1 MKKEI
6 DFLYNTMDYDP
17 DDKMFAP
24 SLLGIYPIIYSTLAV
39 FGPLS
44 GQKFVMKLPYFLY
57 MIFYIFSTK
66 SYFLR
71 ERKLKQN
78 FKRLEIKGQ
87 KEIEKIMNKKEKAD
101 EIIKENI
108 EKNPKINY
116 NQKLELFRK
125 SFVKILDEEKEEIK
139 MKELKLQKENSRIKK
154 INKIPLVKR
163 FEISIN
169 DSIALVIMAYSG
181 ILVGKQYMW
190 LQIPLVAFCFVFCF
204 YVVMPAF
211 RIFRFLKK
219 NDIKVGLIEFDRI
232 LDNIKNIREDAT
244 VNGHFYK
251 KVYYKKVERFIKKY
265 KNFKGYFFK
274 IEEAKKIDEQEN
286 IKSFDEINEMLGLDN
301 GKVLNL
307 EKED

>member
-6 DFLYNTMDYDP
+6 NFLYNIMDYDP

-24 SLLGIYPIIYSTLAV
+24 SLLGIFPIIYSTLAV

-44 GQKFVMKLPYFLY
+44 GEKFIMKLPYFLC

-66 SYFLR
+66 NYFLR

-78 FKRLEIKGQ
+78 FKRIEIKGQ
-87 KEIEKIMNKKEKAD
+87 KEIEKIMYMKKKAD
-101 EIIKENI
+101 EIIKTNI
-108 EKNPKINY
+108 EKNPKISY
-116 NQKLELFRK
+116 EQKLELFRK

-139 MKELKLQKENSRIKK
+139 TKELKLQKENSRIKK
-154 INKIPLVKR
+154 TNKIPLVKR

-169 DSIALVIMAYSG
+169 DSIALVIMAYLG
-181 ILVGKQYMW
+181 ILAGNIW
-190 LQIPLVAFCFVFCF
+190 LQFSLLAFCLVFCF
-204 YVVMPAF
+204 YVISPAF

-219 NDIKVGLIEFDRI
+219 NNIKVSFIEFDRI
-232 LDNIKNIREDAT
+232 LDNIKYIREDAT
-244 VNGHFYK
+244 INGHFYK
-251 KVYYKKVERFIKKY
+251 KVYYKKVKRFIEKY
-265 KNFKGYFFK
+265 KKFKGSFPENEKNKKEQDLKKNF
-274 IEEAKKIDEQEN
+274 EEI
-286 IKSFDEINEMLGLDN
+286 SEMLELDN

>member
-1 MKKEI
+1 
-6 DFLYNTMDYDP
+6 MDYDP

-24 SLLGIYPIIYSTLAV
+24 SLLGIFPIIYSTLAV

-44 GQKFVMKLPYFLY
+44 GEKFIMKLPYFLC

-66 SYFLR
+66 NYFLR

-78 FKRLEIKGQ
+78 FKKIGIEGQ
-87 KEIEKIMNKKEKAD
+87 KEIENIMNAKEKAD
-101 EIIKENI
+101 EVIKENI
-108 EKNPKINY
+108 EKNPKINHI
-116 NQKLELFRK
+116 QKLELFRK

-139 MKELKLQKENSRIKK
+139 TKELKLQKENSRTKK

-169 DSIALVIMAYSG
+169 DSIALVIMAYLG

-190 LQIPLVAFCFVFCF
+190 LQIPLVAFCFIFCF

-251 KVYYKKVERFIKKY
+251 KVYYKKIERFIKKCDTIY
-265 KNFKGYFFK
+265 
-274 IEEAKKIDEQEN
+274 A
-286 IKSFDEINEMLGLDN
+286 
-301 GKVLNL
+301 
-307 EKED
+307 

>member
-139 MKELKLQKENSRIKK
+139 MKELKLQKENNRLKK

-169 DSIALVIMAYSG
+169 DSIALVIMAYLG
-181 ILVGKQYMW
+181 ISVGTQYIW
-190 LQIPLVAFCFVFCF
+190 LQIPLVTFCFVFCF
-204 YVVMPAF
+204 FVMMPAF

-219 NDIKVGLIEFDRI
+219 NNIKVGFIEFDRI
-232 LDNIKNIREDAT
+232 LDYIKDIKEDAT

-251 KVYYKKVERFIKKY
+251 KVYYKKVGRFIKKY
-265 KNFKGYFFK
+265 KNFKGYFSK

-286 IKSFDEINEMLGLDN
+286 IKSFDEINEMLELDN

>member
-1 MKKEI
+1 
-6 DFLYNTMDYDP
+6 MDYDP

-24 SLLGIYPIIYSTLAV
+24 SLLGIFPIIYSTLAV

-44 GQKFVMKLPYFLY
+44 GEKFIMKLPYFLC

-66 SYFLR
+66 NYFLR

-139 MKELKLQKENSRIKK
+139 TKELKLQKENNRLKK
-154 INKIPLVKR
+154 INKIPLIKR

-169 DSIALVIMAYSG
+169 DAVALVTMAYLG
-181 ILVGKQYMW
+181 IAVGKQYMW
-190 LQIPLVAFCFVFCF
+190 LQFSLVAFCFVFCF
-204 YVVMPAF
+204 FAMMPAF

-219 NDIKVGLIEFDRI
+219 NNIKVGFIEFDRI
-232 LDNIKNIREDAT
+232 LDYIKDIKEDAT
-244 VNGHFYK
+244 INGHFYK
-251 KVYYKKVERFIKKY
+251 KVYYKKVKRFIEKY
-265 KNFKGYFFK
+265 KKFKGSFPENEKNKKEQDLKKNF
-274 IEEAKKIDEQEN
+274 EEI
-286 IKSFDEINEMLGLDN
+286 SEMLELDN

>member
-6 DFLYNTMDYDP
+6 DFLYNIMDYDP
-17 DDKMFAP
+17 DDKMFEA
-24 SLLGIYPIIYSTLAV
+24 SFLGIFPIIYSTLAV

-44 GQKFVMKLPYFLY
+44 GEKFVMKLPYFLY
-57 MIFYIFSTK
+57 MIFYVFSTK

-71 ERKLKQN
+71 GRKLKQN
-78 FKRLEIKGQ
+78 FKRIGIKGQ
-87 KEIEKIMNKKEKAD
+87 KEIEKIINAKEKTD
-101 EIIKENI
+101 EIIKTNI
-108 EKNPKINY
+108 EKNPKISY
-116 NQKLELFRK
+116 EQKLDLFRK
-125 SFVKILDEEKEEIK
+125 SFIKILGEEKEEIK
-139 MKELKLQKENSRIKK
+139 TKELKLQKENSRIKK

-169 DSIALVIMAYSG
+169 DSIALVIMAYLG
-181 ILVGKQYMW
+181 ILAGNIW
-190 LQIPLVAFCFVFCF
+190 LQFSLLAFCFVFCF
-204 YVVMPAF
+204 YVISPAF

-219 NDIKVGLIEFDRI
+219 NNIKVGFIEFDRI
-232 LDNIKNIREDAT
+232 LDYIKDIKEDAT

-251 KVYYKKVERFIKKY
+251 KVYYKKVGRFIKKY
-265 KNFKGYFFK
+265 KNFKEYFSK

-286 IKSFDEINEMLGLDN
+286 IKSFDEINEMLELDN

>member
-6 DFLYNTMDYDP
+6 DFLYNIMDYEP
-17 DDKMFAP
+17 EEKIFKP
-24 SLLGIYPIIYSTLAV
+24 SFWGIYPIIYSTLAV

-139 MKELKLQKENSRIKK
+139 MKELKLQKENSRLKK

-169 DSIALVIMAYSG
+169 DSIALVIMAYLG
-181 ILVGKQYMW
+181 ISVGTQYIW

-204 YVVMPAF
+204 FVMMPAF

-219 NDIKVGLIEFDRI
+219 NNIKVGFIEFDRI

-244 VNGHFYK
+244 VSGYFYK
-251 KVYYKKVERFIKKY
+251 KVYYKKVKKFIEKY
-265 KNFKGYFFK
+265 KKFKGNFPKNEK
-274 IEEAKKIDEQEN
+274 IKEEKDLKKNFE
-286 IKSFDEINEMLGLDN
+286 EISYQKKM
-301 GKVLNL
+301 
-307 EKED
+307 EKL

>member
-6 DFLYNTMDYDP
+6 DFLYNIMDYDP

-24 SLLGIYPIIYSTLAV
+24 SLLGIFPIIYSTLAV

-44 GQKFVMKLPYFLY
+44 GEKFIMKLPYFLY

-66 SYFLR
+66 SYFLKG
-71 ERKLKQN
+71 RKLKQN
-78 FKRLEIKGQ
+78 FKKIGIKGQ
-87 KEIEKIMNKKEKAD
+87 KEIENIMNTKEKAD
-101 EIIKENI
+101 EVIKENI
-108 EKNPKINY
+108 EKNPKINHI
-116 NQKLELFRK
+116 QKLELFRK

-139 MKELKLQKENSRIKK
+139 TKELKLQKENNRIKK
-154 INKIPLVKR
+154 INKTPLLKR

-169 DSIALVIMAYSG
+169 DSIALVIMVYLG
-181 ILVGKQYMW
+181 ILAGKQYMW
-190 LQIPLVAFCFVFCF
+190 LQISLVTFCFIFCF
-204 YVVMPAF
+204 YVMMPAF

-219 NDIKVGLIEFDRI
+219 NDIKVGFVEFDRI
-232 LDNIKNIREDAT
+232 LDNIKNMREDAT

-251 KVYYKKVERFIKKY
+251 KVYYKKVKRFIEKY
-265 KNFKGYFFK
+265 KKFKGSFP
-274 IEEAKKIDEQEN
+274 ENKKINKEQDLKKNFE
-286 IKSFDEINEMLGLDN
+286 EISEMLELDN

>member
-6 DFLYNTMDYDP
+6 DFLYNIMDYDP

-24 SLLGIYPIIYSTLAV
+24 SLLGIFPIIYSTLAV

-44 GQKFVMKLPYFLY
+44 GEEFIMKLPYFLY

-66 SYFLR
+66 NYFLR

-101 EIIKENI
+101 KIIKENI

-139 MKELKLQKENSRIKK
+139 TKELKLQKENNRIKK
-154 INKIPLVKR
+154 INKTPLLKR

-169 DSIALVIMAYSG
+169 DSIALVIMVYLG
-181 ILVGKQYMW
+181 ILAGKQYMW
-190 LQIPLVAFCFVFCF
+190 LQISLVAFCFIFCSF
-204 YVVMPAF
+204 AIIPAF
-211 RIFRFLKK
+211 RIFRLLKK
-219 NDIKVGLIEFDRI
+219 NDIKVGFIEFDRI
-232 LDNIKNIREDAT
+232 LDNIKEIRENAT

-251 KVYYKKVERFIKKY
+251 KVYYKKVKKFIEKY
-265 KNFKGYFFK
+265 KKFKGNNFGN
-274 IEEAKKIDEQEN
+274 KKIKEEKDLKKN
-286 IKSFDEINEMLGLDN
+286 FDEISEMLELDN

>member
-44 GQKFVMKLPYFLY
+44 GQKFVMKLPYFFF

-101 EIIKENI
+101 EIIKTNI

-139 MKELKLQKENSRIKK
+139 MKELKLQKENNRLKK

-169 DSIALVIMAYSG
+169 DSIALVIMAYLG
-181 ILVGKQYMW
+181 ISVGTQYIW

-204 YVVMPAF
+204 FVMMPAF

-219 NDIKVGLIEFDRI
+219 NNIKVGFIEFDRI
-232 LDNIKNIREDAT
+232 LDYIKDIKEDAT

-251 KVYYKKVERFIKKY
+251 KVYYKKVGRFIKKY
-265 KNFKGYFFK
+265 KNFKGYFSK

-286 IKSFDEINEMLGLDN
+286 IKSFDKINEMLELDN